1 MSKVVAIATADLHL
15 CEKPPIARDAEIKDD
30 PQGWFAAM
38 KRPLWFLKRLKQEYK
53 VPILYAGDIF
63 HHWDNSPEMINW
75 AIENLPPG
83 ISIAGQH
90 DLPYHR
96 FEEVHRS
103 AYQTLVKAG
112 ILQDISCGKT
122 LELKDFSVTGF
133 GWEMPCQIPPATKTG
148 LRIALVHKYLW
159 NSDSNAH
166 PNASNSSNIRSLP
179 KEFYYY
185 DLIISGDNHIPFRET
200 IEDTYFLNCGSLMA
214 RDSTQRKYIP
224 TVWIVANDRLSG
236 SYLLDTSKDK
246 WSNSF
251 EKTGPS
257 KDPNV
262 EEAVHA
268 FKELK
273 TKGGDFL
280 ATLRR
285 ALKHE
290 PVRKGVK
297 KVLEALIDEVK
308 DEQ

>member
-1 MSKVVAIATADLHL
+1 MSRVVAIATADLHL

-30 PQGWFAAM
+30 PRGWFAAM

-96 FEEVHRS
+96 FEEIRKS
-103 AYQTLVKAG
+103 AYHTLVKSG
-112 ILQDISCGKT
+112 VLTDISCGKT
-122 LELKDFSVTGF
+122 YENENFSVTGF
-133 GWEMPCQIPPATKTG
+133 GWEVSLCRPPATKTN

-159 NSDSNAH
+159 NHDKDKHPGASPNSQISN
-166 PNASNSSNIRSLP
+166 LP
-179 KEFYYY
+179 KNFYLY
-185 DLIISGDNHIPFRET
+185 DLVISGDNHIPFT
-200 IEDTYFLNCGSLMA
+200 NNIDQTAFLNCGSLMA
-214 RDSTQRKYIP
+214 RDKTQKNYRPAIWLIFSNGYPSQSNID
-224 TVWIVANDRLSG
+224 I
-236 SYLLDTSKDK
+236 SKDK
-246 WSNSF
+246 WSDSF
-251 EKTGPS
+251 VSSETRR
-257 KDPNV
+257 DPNV

-280 ATLRR
+280 ATLRH
-285 ALKHE
+285 AIKHE
-290 PVRKGVK
+290 SVRKGVK
-297 KVLEALIDEVK
+297 KVLQSLIDEVK
-308 DEQ
+308 SE